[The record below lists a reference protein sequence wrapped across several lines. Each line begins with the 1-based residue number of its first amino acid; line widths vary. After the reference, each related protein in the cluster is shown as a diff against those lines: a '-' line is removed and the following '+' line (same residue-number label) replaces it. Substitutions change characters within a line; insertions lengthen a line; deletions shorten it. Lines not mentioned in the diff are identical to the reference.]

1 MYGTGGKVNRMSD
14 DLISR
19 KALLEE
25 LREIM
30 DEPHNTMFLMGIG
43 AAVSIV
49 EHRETAFDKE
59 RVIGELVEL
68 RQIEYNDSDEE
79 PELLDGEEIYDEGRS
94 QGRFE
99 AYHRAIEIVEKG
111 GIE

>member
-1 MYGTGGKVNRMSD
+1 MSD

-19 KALLEE
+19 EEALQVLEDVFGEYRMSWGREHGGFGAAAQEVIEE
-25 LREIM
+25 L
-30 DEPHNTMFLMGIG
+30 P
-43 AAVSIV
+43 
-49 EHRETAFDKE
+49 TAFDKE
-59 RVIGELVEL
+59 KVIEELVEL
-68 RQIEYNDSDEE
+68 RQKEYSDSDEDFE
-79 PELLDGEEIYDEGRS
+79 SIDGEEIYDEGRS